1 MVVEDEAPNPGHL
14 ALQIVVKSMGHVVL
28 EARDDLAQKALTH
41 SGRCIIATP
50 RATPRRLLEKLRR
63 AKVDAAA
70 ARYSENPS
78 TETLA
83 AYRSVLKRFA
93 DLVLRGEAP
102 EETPR

>member
-1 MVVEDEAPNPGHL
+1 
-14 ALQIVVKSMGHVVL
+14 MGHIVL
-28 EARDDLAQKALTH
+28 EAREDLAQKALTH
-41 SGRCIIATP
+41 SGRCII
-50 RATPRRLLEKLRR
+50 RRHGLPRRLLEELWR